1 MHQQSLNTMNYW
13 VLKTDYSFVE
23 VEGESIHNAIDEAE
37 YGVKDGICVVSP
49 YFKDFYGRYSE
60 LWDEVNELD
69 TDGIDDVIYGQY
81 YAINMLCVEDVM
93 SSKNRLQLNEDTS
106 IAVYNLSD
114 HNFATIIQY
123 LSAIRNLIQMGY
135 ADK

>member
-1 MHQQSLNTMNYW
+1 MKFW
-13 VLKTDYSFVE
+13 ILKKDYTFVE
-23 VEGESIHNAIDEAE
+23 VEGESMHNAIDEVE
-37 YGVKDGICVVSP
+37 FGVKDGVCVVSP
-49 YFKDFYGRYSE
+49 YFKEFYGRYSE

-69 TDGIDDVIYGQY
+69 TDGIDDVLYGQFC
-81 YAINMLCVEDVM
+81 AIHTLCVEDVM
-93 SSKNRLQLNEDTS
+93 CSKNRLQLNEDTS